1 MNKNRFIVFSII
13 FLLTGFFNNSF
24 AIENYF
30 INDTLNNQNEDN
42 VIEYNII
49 RNCKDSIIQ
58 DIENKK
64 IYLFGDA
71 SIEYGKIKITAGKIV
86 IDWKDNTIL
95 AIGTKDSSGSYL
107 GSPIFEEGDDNFKA
121 SEILYN
127 LKTKKY
133 CKKNNNQE
141 GEGYIHGKKMKKM
154 SNNIFWLRKGEYTTC
169 NADHPL
175 LN

>member
-1 MNKNRFIVFSII
+1 MNYKNDRFSLVWPIFNLIIILLTKITLRLNKNRFIVFSII

-24 AIENYF
+24 AVENYF

-121 SEILYN
+121 
-127 LKTKKY
+127 K
-133 CKKNNNQE
+133 
-141 GEGYIHGKKMKKM
+141 
-154 SNNIFWLRKGEYTTC
+154 
-169 NADHPL
+169 
-175 LN
+175 